1 MAKSESI
8 ALRADP
14 NDPED
19 FDVTEEGVAAGLA
32 ERAARRSKGG
42 RPAGSN
48 KEQVALRIDKDVLA
62 CWRASGAGWQSR
74 MNDALRK
81 AAP

>member
-8 ALRADP
+8 ALTADP
-14 NDPED
+14 GDLDD
-19 FDVTEEGVAAGLA
+19 FDVSEAGVAAALA
-32 ERAARRSKGG
+32 DRAARRRVG

-62 CWRASGAGWQSR
+62 RWRASGAGWQSR
-74 MNDALRK
+74 MNEALRR